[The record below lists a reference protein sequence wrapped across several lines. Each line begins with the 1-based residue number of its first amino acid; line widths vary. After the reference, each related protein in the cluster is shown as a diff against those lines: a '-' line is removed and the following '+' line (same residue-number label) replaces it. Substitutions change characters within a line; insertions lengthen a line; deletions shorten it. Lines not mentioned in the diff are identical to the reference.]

1 LAFLSLP
8 DLRMAL
14 APTLKTW
21 LLVLPALAL
30 LGVVGYR
37 AGGRALQ
44 AEHPAVAMN
53 EVPADSGTSAPTQP
67 QQLARQLL
75 ARERSTAVPSGLPL
89 DIRADIE
96 GDSDLFTYA
105 QRLRLQAANGNAEAG
120 WMVSRVYD
128 YCAIYAMDPGGY
140 QLDNNVLTG
149 LGMSASS
156 PMVLARER
164 VARRCAG
171 FVASDGLGRQL
182 ILTQRLLAAKAG
194 NLAAE
199 AALFADGQPLHDTP
213 DYRRGLVERV
223 MDSRDPEAFMALSTA
238 MGQRASGDRAME
250 GMVAGDQFSELA
262 WRLAACELGMA
273 CGADSVLMNNFCAN
287 GGICSQDGGQDFATF
302 VYDAAV
308 SRQGAG
314 KMKTL
319 VEQLIKRSNGR

>member
-1 LAFLSLP
+1 
-8 DLRMAL
+8 MAL
-14 APTLKTW
+14 VPTLKTW
-21 LLVLPALAL
+21 LLVVPALAL

-37 AGGRALQ
+37 AGGHVRHADDMPDSVGETPVALVAAAPMQ
-44 AEHPAVAMN
+44 A
-53 EVPADSGTSAPTQP
+53 

-75 ARERSTAVPSGLPL
+75 ANERGNAIASGLPL

-96 GDSDLFTYA
+96 GDTDLFAYA
-105 QRLRLQAANGNAEAG
+105 QRLQLQAANGNAEAS

-140 QLDNNVLTG
+140 QLDNALLTG
-149 LGMSASS
+149 LGMTAS
-156 PMVLARER
+156 PAMVQARER
-164 VARRCAG
+164 VARRCGG

-182 ILTQRLLAAKAG
+182 ILTQRVQAATAG

-199 AALFADGQPLHDTP
+199 AALFADGQPLQNSP

-223 MDSRDPEAFMALSTA
+223 RESRDPEAFMALAPA
-238 MGQRASGDRAME
+238 MGQRASGDSALN
-250 GMVAGDQFSELA
+250 GLVAGDQYSELA
-262 WRLAACELGMA
+262 WRLGACELGMA
-273 CGADSVLMNNFCAN
+273 CGPDSVLMNNFCAN

-319 VEQLIKRSNGR
+319 VEELIKKRKGR

>member
-1 LAFLSLP
+1 
-8 DLRMAL
+8 MAL

-21 LLVLPALAL
+21 LLVVPALAL

-44 AEHPAVAMN
+44 ADHAPGAVS
-53 EVPADSGTSAPTQP
+53 ELQVGTGSTAPTQA

-75 ARERSTAVPSGLPL
+75 TSERSTAVPSGLPL

-96 GDSDLFTYA
+96 GDTDLFAYA
-105 QRLRLQAANGNAEAG
+105 RRLRLQAADGNAEAG

-171 FVASDGLGRQL
+171 FVSSDGLGRSL
-182 ILTQRLLAAKAG
+182 ILTQRVLAARAG

-199 AALFADGQPLHDTP
+199 AALFADGQPLKDSP
-213 DYRRGLVERV
+213 DYRRDLVERV
-223 MDSRDPEAFMALSTA
+223 MGSRDPEAYMAISTA
-238 MGQRASGDRAME
+238 MGQRASGDGALQ
-250 GMVAGDQFSELA
+250 GLVAGDQFSELA

-273 CGADSVLMNNFCAN
+273 CGPDSVLMNNFCAN

-319 VEQLIKRSNGR
+319 VEQLIKRSNRS

>member
-1 LAFLSLP
+1 
-8 DLRMAL
+8 MAL
-14 APTLKTW
+14 VPTLKTW
-21 LLVLPALAL
+21 LLVVPALAL

-37 AGGRALQ
+37 AGGHVRHADDMPDSVGETPVALVAAAPMQ
-44 AEHPAVAMN
+44 A
-53 EVPADSGTSAPTQP
+53 

-75 ARERSTAVPSGLPL
+75 ANERGNAIASGLPL

-96 GDSDLFTYA
+96 GDTDLFAYA
-105 QRLRLQAANGNAEAG
+105 QRLQLQAANGNAEAS
-120 WMVSRVYD
+120 WMISRVYD

-140 QLDNNVLTG
+140 QLDNALLTG
-149 LGMSASS
+149 LGMTAS
-156 PMVLARER
+156 PAMVQARER
-164 VARRCAG
+164 VARRCGG

-182 ILTQRLLAAKAG
+182 ILTQRVQAATAG

-199 AALFADGQPLHDTP
+199 AALFADGQPLQDSP

-223 MDSRDPEAFMALSTA
+223 RESRDPEAFMALAPA
-238 MGQRASGDRAME
+238 MGQRASGDSALN
-250 GMVAGDQFSELA
+250 GLVAGDQYSELA
-262 WRLAACELGMA
+262 WRLGACELGMA
-273 CGADSVLMNNFCAN
+273 CGPDSVLMNNFCAN

-319 VEQLIKRSNGR
+319 VEELIKKRKGR

>member
-1 LAFLSLP
+1 
-8 DLRMAL
+8 MAL
-14 APTLKTW
+14 VPTLKTW
-21 LLVLPALAL
+21 MLVVPALAL

-37 AGGRALQ
+37 AGGHVRHADPAPAAVDAAPVVAL
-44 AEHPAVAMN
+44 A
-53 EVPADSGTSAPTQP
+53 SAPAKA

-75 ARERSTAVPSGLPL
+75 TVERGNAIPSGLPL

-96 GDSDLFTYA
+96 GDTDLFAYA
-105 QRLRLQAANGNAEAG
+105 QRLQLQAANGNAEAA

-128 YCAIYAMDPGGY
+128 YCATYAMDPGGY
-140 QLDNNVLTG
+140 QLDNAL
-149 LGMSASS
+149 LSGMGMTAS
-156 PMVLARER
+156 PIMVQARER
-164 VARRCAG
+164 VARRCDG
-171 FVASDGLGRQL
+171 FVSSDGLGRQL
-182 ILTQRLLAAKAG
+182 ILTQRLQAAKAG

-199 AALFADGQPLHDTP
+199 ASLFAEGQPLQNTP
-213 DYRRGLVERV
+213 AYRRGLVERV
-223 MDSRDPEAFMALSTA
+223 MDSRDPEAYMALSTG
-238 MGQRASGDRAME
+238 MGQRASGDRALD
-250 GMVAGDQFSELA
+250 GLVAGDQFSELA

-319 VEQLIKRSNGR
+319 VEKLIKQRNGR

>member
-1 LAFLSLP
+1 
-8 DLRMAL
+8 MAL
-14 APTLKTW
+14 VPTLKTW
-21 LLVLPALAL
+21 LLVVPALAL

-37 AGGRALQ
+37 AGGQVRHVDDMPDSVGETPVTLVAAAPMQ
-44 AEHPAVAMN
+44 A
-53 EVPADSGTSAPTQP
+53 

-75 ARERSTAVPSGLPL
+75 ANERGNAIASGLPL

-96 GDSDLFTYA
+96 GDTDLFAYA
-105 QRLRLQAANGNAEAG
+105 QRLQLQAANGNAEAS

-140 QLDNNVLTG
+140 QLDNALLTG
-149 LGMSASS
+149 LGMTAS
-156 PMVLARER
+156 PAMVQARER
-164 VARRCAG
+164 VARRCGG

-182 ILTQRLLAAKAG
+182 ILSQRVQAATAG

-199 AALFADGQPLHDTP
+199 AALFADGQPLQDSP

-223 MDSRDPEAFMALSTA
+223 RDSRDPEAFMALAPA
-238 MGQRASGDRAME
+238 MGQRASGDSALN
-250 GMVAGDQFSELA
+250 GLVAGDQYSELA
-262 WRLAACELGMA
+262 WRLGACELGMA
-273 CGADSVLMNNFCAN
+273 CGPDSVLMNNFCAN

-319 VEQLIKRSNGR
+319 VEELIKKRKGR

>member
-1 LAFLSLP
+1 
-8 DLRMAL
+8 MAL
-14 APTLKTW
+14 VPTVKTW
-21 LLVLPALAL
+21 LLVVPALAL

-37 AGGRALQ
+37 AGGHVRHADDMPDSVGETPVALVAAAPMQ
-44 AEHPAVAMN
+44 A
-53 EVPADSGTSAPTQP
+53 

-75 ARERSTAVPSGLPL
+75 ANERGNAIASGLPL

-96 GDSDLFTYA
+96 GDTDLFAYA
-105 QRLRLQAANGNAEAG
+105 QRLQLQAANGNAEAS
-120 WMVSRVYD
+120 WMISRVYD

-140 QLDNNVLTG
+140 QLDNALLTG
-149 LGMSASS
+149 LGMTAS
-156 PMVLARER
+156 PAMVQARER
-164 VARRCAG
+164 VARRCGG

-182 ILTQRLLAAKAG
+182 ILTQRVQAATAG

-199 AALFADGQPLHDTP
+199 AALFADGQPLQNSP

-223 MDSRDPEAFMALSTA
+223 RESRDPEAFMALAPA
-238 MGQRASGDRAME
+238 MGQRASGDSALN
-250 GMVAGDQFSELA
+250 GLVAGDQYSELA
-262 WRLAACELGMA
+262 WRLGACELGMA
-273 CGADSVLMNNFCAN
+273 CGPDSVLMNNFCAN

-319 VEQLIKRSNGR
+319 VEELIKKRKGR

>member
-1 LAFLSLP
+1 MPLV
-8 DLRMAL
+8 
-14 APTLKTW
+14 PTLKTW
-21 LLVLPALAL
+21 LLVVPALAL

-37 AGGRALQ
+37 AGGRVLQ
-44 AEHPAVAMN
+44 VEHPAAAMN
-53 EVPADSGTSAPTQP
+53 ELPMGTSPVVTQP
-67 QQLARQLL
+67 VQQLARKLL
-75 ARERSTAVPSGLPL
+75 ANERGTAVASGLPL

-96 GDSDLFTYA
+96 GDSDLFAYA

-156 PMVLARER
+156 PMVQARER
-164 VARRCAG
+164 VARRCSG

-199 AALFADGQPLHDTP
+199 ASLLADGQPLQDNP
-213 DYRRGLVERV
+213 EYRRDLVERV
-223 MDSRDPEAFMALSTA
+223 RESRDPEAFMALSTA
-238 MGQRASGDRAME
+238 MGQRASGDQAME
-250 GMVAGDQFSELA
+250 GMIAGDQFSELA

>member
-1 LAFLSLP
+1 
-8 DLRMAL
+8 MAL
-14 APTLKTW
+14 VPTLKTW
-21 LLVLPALAL
+21 LLVVPALAL

-37 AGGRALQ
+37 AGGHVRHADDMPDSVGETPVALVAAAPMQ
-44 AEHPAVAMN
+44 A
-53 EVPADSGTSAPTQP
+53 

-75 ARERSTAVPSGLPL
+75 ANERGNAIASGLPL

-96 GDSDLFTYA
+96 GDTDLFAYA
-105 QRLRLQAANGNAEAG
+105 QRLQLQAANGNAEAS
-120 WMVSRVYD
+120 WMISRVYD

-140 QLDNNVLTG
+140 KLDNALLTG
-149 LGMSASS
+149 LGMTAS
-156 PMVLARER
+156 PAMVQARER
-164 VARRCAG
+164 VARRCGG

-182 ILTQRLLAAKAG
+182 ILTQRVQAATAG

-199 AALFADGQPLHDTP
+199 AALFADGQPLQNSP

-223 MDSRDPEAFMALSTA
+223 RESRDPEAFMALAPA
-238 MGQRASGDRAME
+238 MGQRASGDSALN
-250 GMVAGDQFSELA
+250 GLVAGDQYSELA
-262 WRLAACELGMA
+262 WRLGACELGMA
-273 CGADSVLMNNFCAN
+273 CGPDSVLMNNFCAN

-319 VEQLIKRSNGR
+319 VEELIKKRKGR

>member
-1 LAFLSLP
+1 MAF
-8 DLRMAL
+8 

-21 LLVLPALAL
+21 LLVVPALAL

-37 AGGRALQ
+37 AGDRALHLDTPPATASDVETGTAPAMPLQ
-44 AEHPAVAMN
+44 AR
-53 EVPADSGTSAPTQP
+53 
-67 QQLARQLL
+67 QLARELL
-75 ARERSTAVPSGLPL
+75 SRERSAAVPSGLPL

-96 GDSDLFTYA
+96 GDTDLFAYA
-105 QRLRLQAANGNAEAG
+105 QRLRQQAAEGNAEAG

-140 QLDNNVLTG
+140 QLDNSLLTG
-149 LGMSASS
+149 MGMSASA
-156 PMVLARER
+156 PMVQARER

-171 FVASDGLGRQL
+171 FVSSDGLGRSL
-182 ILTQRLLAAKAG
+182 ILSQRIVAARAG

-199 AALFADGQPLHDTP
+199 AALFADGKPLQEGAA
-213 DYRRGLVERV
+213 YRRGLVERV
-223 MDSRDPEAFMALSTA
+223 MESRDPEAYMAISTA
-238 MGQRASGDRAME
+238 MGQRASGDAALQ
-250 GMVAGDQFSELA
+250 GLVAGDQFSELA

-273 CGADSVLMNNFCAN
+273 CGPDSVLMNNFCAN
-287 GGICSQDGGQDFATF
+287 GGICSQDGGQDFSTF

-319 VEQLIKRSNGR
+319 VEQLIKRSTGA

>member
-1 LAFLSLP
+1 
-8 DLRMAL
+8 MAL
-14 APTLKTW
+14 VPTLKTW
-21 LLVLPALAL
+21 LLVVPALAL

-37 AGGRALQ
+37 AGGHVRHADDMPDSVGETPVALVAAAPMQ
-44 AEHPAVAMN
+44 A
-53 EVPADSGTSAPTQP
+53 

-75 ARERSTAVPSGLPL
+75 ANERGNAIASGLPL

-96 GDSDLFTYA
+96 GDTDLFAYA
-105 QRLRLQAANGNAEAG
+105 QRLQLQAANGNAEAS
-120 WMVSRVYD
+120 WMISRVYD

-140 QLDNNVLTG
+140 QLDNALLTG
-149 LGMSASS
+149 LGMTAS
-156 PMVLARER
+156 PAMVQARER
-164 VARRCAG
+164 VARRCGG

-182 ILTQRLLAAKAG
+182 ILTQRVQAATAG

-199 AALFADGQPLHDTP
+199 AALFADGQPLQNSP

-223 MDSRDPEAFMALSTA
+223 RESRDPEAFMALAPA
-238 MGQRASGDRAME
+238 MGQRASGDSALN
-250 GMVAGDQFSELA
+250 GLVAGDQYSELA
-262 WRLAACELGMA
+262 WRLGACELGMA
-273 CGADSVLMNNFCAN
+273 CGPDSVLMNNFCAN

-319 VEQLIKRSNGR
+319 VEELIKKRKGR

>member
-1 LAFLSLP
+1 
-8 DLRMAL
+8 MAL
-14 APTLKTW
+14 VPTLKTW
-21 LLVLPALAL
+21 LLVVPALAL

-37 AGGRALQ
+37 AGGHVRHADDMPDSVGETPVALVAAAPMQ
-44 AEHPAVAMN
+44 A
-53 EVPADSGTSAPTQP
+53 

-75 ARERSTAVPSGLPL
+75 ANERGNAIASGLPL

-96 GDSDLFTYA
+96 GDTDLFAYA
-105 QRLRLQAANGNAEAG
+105 QRLQLQAANGNAEAS
-120 WMVSRVYD
+120 WMISRVYD

-140 QLDNNVLTG
+140 QLDNALLTG
-149 LGMSASS
+149 LGMTAS
-156 PMVLARER
+156 PAMVQARER
-164 VARRCAG
+164 VARRCGG

-182 ILTQRLLAAKAG
+182 ILTQRVQAATAG

-199 AALFADGQPLHDTP
+199 AALFADGQPLQNSP

-223 MDSRDPEAFMALSTA
+223 RESRDPEAFMALAPA
-238 MGQRASGDRAME
+238 MGQRASGDSALN
-250 GMVAGDQFSELA
+250 GLVAGDQYSELA
-262 WRLAACELGMA
+262 WRLGACELGMA
-273 CGADSVLMNNFCAN
+273 CGPDSVLMNNFCAN

-319 VEQLIKRSNGR
+319 VEMLIKQRNGR

>member
-1 LAFLSLP
+1 MAF
-8 DLRMAL
+8 

-21 LLVLPALAL
+21 LLVAPALAL

-37 AGGRALQ
+37 AGDRALHLDTPASTASDIQ
-44 AEHPAVAMN
+44 AGSGQAM
-53 EVPADSGTSAPTQP
+53 PLQAR
-67 QQLARQLL
+67 QLARELL
-75 ARERSTAVPSGLPL
+75 SSERSAAVPSGLPL

-96 GDSDLFTYA
+96 GDTDLFAYA
-105 QRLRLQAANGNAEAG
+105 QRLRQQAANGNAEAG

-140 QLDNNVLTG
+140 QLDNTLLTG
-149 LGMSASS
+149 MGMSASA
-156 PMVLARER
+156 PMVQARER

-171 FVASDGLGRQL
+171 FVSSDGLGRNL
-182 ILTQRLLAAKAG
+182 ILSQRTVAARAG

-199 AALFADGQPLHDTP
+199 AALFADGKPLHEGAA
-213 DYRRGLVERV
+213 YRRGLVERV
-223 MDSRDPEAFMALSTA
+223 MESRDPEAYMAISTA
-238 MGQRASGDRAME
+238 MGQRASGDAALQ
-250 GMVAGDQFSELA
+250 GLVAGDQFSELA

-273 CGADSVLMNNFCAN
+273 CGPDSVLMNNFCAN
-287 GGICSQDGGQDFATF
+287 GGICSQDGGQDFSTF

-319 VEQLIKRSNGR
+319 VEQLIKRSTGA

>member
-1 LAFLSLP
+1 
-8 DLRMAL
+8 MAL
-14 APTLKTW
+14 VPTLKTW
-21 LLVLPALAL
+21 LLVAPALAL

-37 AGGRALQ
+37 AGDRALHAGHADAAPVASATAVDVEPMVPVQ
-44 AEHPAVAMN
+44 ARA
-53 EVPADSGTSAPTQP
+53 
-67 QQLARQLL
+67 LARQLL
-75 ARERSTAVPSGLPL
+75 GSERGNAIASGLPL

-96 GDSDLFTYA
+96 GDTDLFVYA
-105 QRLRLQAANGNAEAG
+105 QRLQQQAAQGNAEAS

-128 YCAIYAMDPGGY
+128 YCAMYAMDPGGY

-149 LGMSASS
+149 LGMSASA
-156 PMVLARER
+156 PMVQARER
-164 VARRCAG
+164 VSRRCAG
-171 FVASDGLGRQL
+171 FVSSDNLGRQL
-182 ILTQRLLAAKAG
+182 ILTQRLQAARSG

-199 AALFADGQPLHDTP
+199 AALFAEGQALEPSP
-213 DYRRGLVERV
+213 DYRRDLVERV
-223 MDSRDPEAFMALSTA
+223 LDSRDPEAFMALA
-238 MGQRASGDRAME
+238 PGMGQRASGDQAMQ

-314 KMKTL
+314 KMKVL
-319 VEQLIKRSNGR
+319 VEQLIKQRNRR

>member
-1 LAFLSLP
+1 
-8 DLRMAL
+8 MAL
-14 APTLKTW
+14 VPTLKTW
-21 LLVLPALAL
+21 LLVVPALAL

-37 AGGRALQ
+37 AGGHVRHADDMPDSVGETPVALVAAAPMQ
-44 AEHPAVAMN
+44 A
-53 EVPADSGTSAPTQP
+53 

-75 ARERSTAVPSGLPL
+75 ANERGNAIASGLPL

-96 GDSDLFTYA
+96 GDTDLFAYA
-105 QRLRLQAANGNAEAG
+105 QRLQLQAANGNAEAA

-140 QLDNNVLTG
+140 QLDNALLTG
-149 LGMSASS
+149 LGMTAS
-156 PMVLARER
+156 PAMVQARER
-164 VARRCAG
+164 VARRCGG

-182 ILTQRLLAAKAG
+182 ILTQRVQAATAG

-199 AALFADGQPLHDTP
+199 AALFADGQPLQDSP
-213 DYRRGLVERV
+213 GYRRGLVERV
-223 MDSRDPEAFMALSTA
+223 RESRDPEAFMALAPA
-238 MGQRASGDRAME
+238 MGQRASGDSALN
-250 GMVAGDQFSELA
+250 GLVAGDQYSELA
-262 WRLAACELGMA
+262 WRLGACELGMA
-273 CGADSVLMNNFCAN
+273 CGPDSVLMNNFCAN

-319 VEQLIKRSNGR
+319 VEELIKKRKGR

>member
-1 LAFLSLP
+1 
-8 DLRMAL
+8 MAL
-14 APTLKTW
+14 VPTLKTW
-21 LLVLPALAL
+21 LLVVPALAL

-37 AGGRALQ
+37 AGGHVRHADDMPDSVGETPVALVAAAPMQ
-44 AEHPAVAMN
+44 A
-53 EVPADSGTSAPTQP
+53 

-75 ARERSTAVPSGLPL
+75 ANERGNAIASGSPL

-96 GDSDLFTYA
+96 GDTDLFAYA
-105 QRLRLQAANGNAEAG
+105 QRLQLQAANGNAEAS

-140 QLDNNVLTG
+140 QLDNALLTG
-149 LGMSASS
+149 LGMTAS
-156 PMVLARER
+156 PAMVQARER
-164 VARRCAG
+164 VARRCGG

-182 ILTQRLLAAKAG
+182 ILTQRVQAATAG

-199 AALFADGQPLHDTP
+199 AALFADGQPLQNSP

-223 MDSRDPEAFMALSTA
+223 RESRDPEAFMALAPA
-238 MGQRASGDRAME
+238 MGQRASGDSALN
-250 GMVAGDQFSELA
+250 GLVAGDQYSELA
-262 WRLAACELGMA
+262 WRLGACELGMA
-273 CGADSVLMNNFCAN
+273 CGPDSVLMNNFCAN

-319 VEQLIKRSNGR
+319 VEELIKKRKGR

>member
-1 LAFLSLP
+1 
-8 DLRMAL
+8 MAL
-14 APTLKTW
+14 VPTLKTW
-21 LLVLPALAL
+21 LLVVPALAL

-37 AGGRALQ
+37 AGGHVRHDAPAPSVVDEVPGTLAANAPLQ
-44 AEHPAVAMN
+44 AQA
-53 EVPADSGTSAPTQP
+53 
-67 QQLARQLL
+67 LARQLL
-75 ARERSTAVPSGLPL
+75 AGERGNAIASGLPL

-96 GDSDLFTYA
+96 GDTDLFAYA
-105 QRLRLQAANGNAEAG
+105 QRLQLQASQGNAEAA

-140 QLDNNVLTG
+140 QLDNAL
-149 LGMSASS
+149 LSGMGMTAA
-156 PMVLARER
+156 PAMVQARER
-164 VARRCAG
+164 VARRCGG

-182 ILTQRLLAAKAG
+182 ILTQRRQAAKAG

-199 AALFADGQPLHDTP
+199 ASLFAEGQPLQDNAG
-213 DYRRGLVERV
+213 YRRGLVERV
-223 MDSRDPEAFMALSTA
+223 MDSHDPEAYMALSSG
-238 MGQRASGDRAME
+238 MGQRASGDRALD
-250 GMVAGDQFSELA
+250 GLVAGDSFSELA

-319 VEQLIKRSNGR
+319 VEKLIKQRNGR